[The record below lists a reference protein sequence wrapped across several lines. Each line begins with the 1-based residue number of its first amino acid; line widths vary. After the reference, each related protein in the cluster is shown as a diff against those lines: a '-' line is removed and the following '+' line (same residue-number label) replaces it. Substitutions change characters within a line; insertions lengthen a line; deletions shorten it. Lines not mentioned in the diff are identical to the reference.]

1 MGFGAAVGP
10 AQNTRAGLNEPLSES
25 RMRSRVLA
33 MTRDELIVQLI
44 KIALGAAIGIY
55 FIWWSLEVLHRLP
68 AQ

>member
-1 MGFGAAVGP
+1 MGVGAAVGP
-10 AQNTRAGLNEPLSES
+10 AQNTRAGLNEPLPGSW
-25 RMRSRVLA
+25 MRSRVLA

-44 KIALGAAIGIY
+44 KIALAAAIGIY